1 MSRLRGCRR
10 RGPMIVN
17 SAIVFMG
24 FHFLQFLRGLGL
36 MPLGPSGSGSK
47 KPGEP
52 GQHLRAKSE
61 RAEA

>member
-1 MSRLRGCRR
+1 
-10 RGPMIVN
+10 MIVN